1 MIYETPEYLD
11 NILITYENGYLVGLV
26 FINDCVLEMSLNKEI
41 FAETIKWL
49 DIYFKGENP
58 HFIPKYKLNNLTNF
72 RREVLDILIS
82 IPYGETVSYNDIA
95 KIMAKRRNI
104 KRMSAQAVGQ
114 AVSKNP
120 ICIII
125 PCHRVIGSNKKLIG
139 FTGGINNKIGLLN
152 HELSFKRWINE

>member
-1 MIYETPEYLD
+1 MTYKMIYETPEYLD
-11 NILITYENGYLVGLV
+11 NILITYEDDYLVGLV
-26 FINDCVLEMSLNKEI
+26 FIKDCVLEMSLNKEI

-49 DIYFKGENP
+49 DIYFK
-58 HFIPKYKLNNLTNF
+58 
-72 RREVLDILIS
+72 
-82 IPYGETVSYNDIA
+82 GETVSYNDIA

-125 PCHRVIGSNKKLIG
+125 PCHRVIGSNKKLVG